1 MPERSPLS
9 RRQFLG
15 AAAVGTGL
23 SVFGLGR
30 LAAGVVDADE
40 LSGGFNEPGSALQPA
55 QRLGEVT
62 PPVEPPPD
70 GMLIFPIDAAPDCY
84 VLDNFGDCR
93 GNGCSRLHEGIDI
106 MGSRDQPLLA
116 VADGRLT
123 KRYVDSGLNY
133 GAGNGWTLYDEANDT
148 TFKYFHMARHEDGLE
163 VDDEVKLG
171 DVIGYVGNTGTSGIY
186 SDSNYHLHFEVRP
199 GNQPVDPLPRLV
211 VDDDM
216 CGVSPP
222 IRG

>member
-1 MPERSPLS
+1 MNERTPLS

-15 AAAVGTGL
+15 AAALGTGL
-23 SVFGLGR
+23 GALGLGR
-30 LAAGVVDADE
+30 LASVVSADE
-40 LSGGFNEPGSALQPA
+40 VSGSLDTAGSAIQPA
-55 QRLGEVT
+55 QRLGAVVA
-62 PPVEPPPD
+62 PVEPPPD
-70 GMLIFPIDAAPDCY
+70 GMLIFPVEASSDCY

-116 VADGRLT
+116 VARGRLT
-123 KRYVDSGLNY
+123 KRYEDRGLSY
-133 GAGNGWTLYDEANDT
+133 GAGHGWTLYDEVDDVT
-148 TFKYFHMARHEDGLE
+148 YKYFHMSRHEDGLE
-163 VDDEVKLG
+163 VGDEVQLG
-171 DVIGYVGNTGTSGIY
+171 QVIGYVGNTGTSGVH

-199 GNQPVDPLPRLV
+199 GNEPIDPLPLLV
-211 VDDDM
+211 VDHDV

>member
-1 MPERSPLS
+1 MNERTTLS

-15 AAAVGTGL
+15 AAALGAGL
-23 SVFGLGR
+23 GAVGLGR
-30 LAAGVVDADE
+30 FASTIVSAGAV
-40 LSGGFNEPGSALQPA
+40 GGGIDEPGAALQPA
-55 QRLGEVT
+55 SRLSLIE

-70 GMLIFPIDAAPDCY
+70 GMLIFPVRAAPDCY

-93 GNGCSRLHEGIDI
+93 GSGCSRLHEGIDI

-116 VADGRLT
+116 VAKGRLT

-133 GAGNGWTLYDEANDT
+133 GAGNGWTLYDDANDV
-148 TFKYFHMARHEDGLE
+148 TFKYFHMSRHEDGLE
-163 VDDEVKLG
+163 VGDEVRLG

-199 GNQPVDPLPRLV
+199 GNVPVDPLPMLV
-211 VDDDM
+211 VDRDV